1 MRDQGKAAPSGAV
14 ETVADVPFGGVQAAA
29 DVLLRPGQPI
39 FYRIPEVM
47 KMLALGRSVVFE
59 QLRTG
64 RLASVRQGRSRRITV
79 FAILKYIELLEREH
93 AQEVAR

>member
-1 MRDQGKAAPSGAV
+1 M
-14 ETVADVPFGGVQAAA
+14 T
-29 DVLLRPGQPI
+29 
-39 FYRIPEVM
+39 
-47 KMLALGRSVVFE
+47 MLALSRSVLFV

-93 AQEVAR
+93 AEEIAGAAAGYGDETTTASYPDPPF